1 MSSKKFSWKKM
12 LLTIVWMVTGTV
24 AIVLLVAAAKNQN
37 GKLCKDV
44 RVNIKGVDGTAYIS
58 KQQILKTISGGR
70 PDLMQGQL
78 IKTFDLQ
85 QLEEL
90 LETNLWIRNAELF
103 FDNNDVLHVD
113 ITEREPVARVFREN
127 GESFYID
134 DMGEQLPIT
143 NDQVAR
149 VPVFTSY
156 PNETTAARV
165 KDSTLQQQ
173 VKEMGSYI
181 LKNDFW
187 MAQVDQVNISNYEF
201 ELMPKLGNHV
211 ILFGNGETVAV
222 KFNRLYLFYK
232 QVMQKTGWNYY
243 STLDV
248 RYNKQLV
255 AVRRDSASLFKTFA
269 VEQNSVRIN
278 TTIDSSLIRNDST
291 QTIEKPIIKEN
302 TNSLLTSKTNQGEP
316 TVEPVLKSAPVKP
329 QTQSPNTLKNQLPT
343 PGTNSKVQGDK
354 KQVNK
359 STIQSKTKPV
369 SEEENVLNEA
379 KNQPVKKQPKA
390 VMKKKENGGLPK
402 PLL

>member
-1 MSSKKFSWKKM
+1 MSSKKFSWKKL

-211 ILFGNGETVAV
+211 ILFGNGETVAA

-255 AVRRDSASLFKTFA
+255 AVRRDSVSLFKTFA
-269 VEQNSVRIN
+269 VEQNSVKIN

-302 TNSLLTSKTNQGEP
+302 TNTLFTSKTNQGEP

-343 PGTNSKVQGDK
+343 PSTGNKVQGDK

-379 KNQPVKKQPKA
+379 KKQPVKKQPKA
-390 VMKKKENGGLPK
+390 VMKKKDG
-402 PLL
+402 

>member
-1 MSSKKFSWKKM
+1 M

-211 ILFGNGETVAV
+211 ILFGTGETVAA

-269 VEQNSVRIN
+269 VEQNAVRIN

-343 PGTNSKVQGDK
+343 PVTNSKAQGDK
-354 KQVNK
+354 TQEKK

-390 VMKKKENGGLPK
+390 VMKKKEN
-402 PLL
+402 